1 MSNIII
7 TLTGANSDS
16 IVFDESNEDYVV
28 AQGLTG
34 FGMTDLNV
42 RIDEGA
48 GDGGRFISSRT
59 ITRSI
64 TMPIYILGED
74 RADVEEKYRDLTKI
88 LDNNKGP
95 VKITAEYGD
104 SSEWMIEGYR
114 VGGGNVTYGKESN
127 ITYLYTVIE
136 IRAPYPYWK
145 KVSENTFSSLSNYT
159 INNTGDVE
167 TYVKW
172 EIRGPMSGITLS
184 NANGTLNYAA
194 SIAAGETLIIDTEK
208 ALVYSNLLP
217 NAYGNLAGV
226 PKMFKIP
233 TGSSTITI
241 TPSGAGGGASVVGK
255 WNERR
260 EVIF

>member
-7 TLTGANSDS
+7 TLTGANNDS

-28 AQGLTG
+28 AKGLTG

-48 GDGGRFISSRT
+48 GDGGRFISTRT

-64 TMPIYILGED
+64 TMPIYILGSD
-74 RADVEEKYRDLTKI
+74 RDDVENKYRDLAKI
-88 LDNNKGP
+88 LDNKNGAI
-95 VKITAEYGD
+95 KITAEYAD
-104 SSEWMIEGYR
+104 SSEWVIEGYR
-114 VGGGNVTYGKESN
+114 VGGGDVTYGNDSG

-145 KVSENTFSSLSNYT
+145 KVAENTFSSLSNYT
-159 INNTGDVE
+159 INNTGDVD

-172 EIRGPMSGITLS
+172 EIRGPMSGVVLS
-184 NANGTLNYAA
+184 NANGTLNYASA
-194 SIAAGETLIIDTEK
+194 IAAGETLIIDTEN

-217 NAYGNLAGV
+217 NAYGNLSGI

-233 TGSSTITI
+233 VGSSTITI
-241 TPSGAGGGASVVGK
+241 TPTGAGGGSSILGK